1 MPKLVRSLITLG
13 MLAGCVWFTFAVP
26 LGQRTLAQHLDRIGQ
41 TPEAEA
47 LRKGAQQRLTP
58 AMQEVEDRLLG
69 EYVEAPTELHDDA
82 PLPDARTSAP
92 RPVGERSG
100 GHHAST
106 AEGPKL
112 PGRR

>member
-1 MPKLVRSLITLG
+1 

-26 LGQRTLAQHLDRIGQ
+26 LGDRTLAQHLDRIGQ

-47 LRKGAQQRLTP
+47 LRQGAQQRLTP

-69 EYVEAPTELHDDA
+69 EYVEAPTELHDESDPPA
-82 PLPDARTSAP
+82 PAPASRPQASGSWRPDP
-92 RPVGERSG
+92 G

-106 AEGPKL
+106 AEGAKL